1 MKRRILLWLIERL
14 YRLTYEPVT
23 LDKLNLK
30 LIRPVPGLVIEGVQ
44 YWEFVNIADM
54 PESRRANY
62 MNARKRM
69 MMGID
74 DAMLLE
80 FISKIKEANDKDER
94 SRVGSLV
101 FMLEDIIK
109 TITPIENVYY
119 LASIVYFDEQEDLKT
134 YDLDY
139 ANKKIE
145 KFKEL
150 YDHSFFF
157 LRLLSNDSRNIGD
170 QQLQDILSSL
180 AEGEVKLKAY
190 GRILSGS
197 QNSNSSDN
205 TRR

>member
-1 MKRRILLWLIERL
+1 MKKKILLWIIERL
-14 YRLTYEPVT
+14 YRFTYEPTT
-23 LDKLNLK
+23 LDKLNQRM
-30 LIRPVPGLVIEGVQ
+30 IRPVPGLVIDGVQ

-80 FISKIKEANDKDER
+80 FIANIRQANDKGET

-109 TITPIENVYY
+109 TITPVENVYY
-119 LASIVYFDEQEDLKT
+119 LASIVYFDPKEDLKT
-134 YDLDY
+134 YDLDF

-145 KFKEL
+145 KFKGL

-157 LRLLSNDSRNIGD
+157 LRLLSNDSKSIGE

-197 QNSNSSDN
+197 QSSKDTDS